1 MGTDKPVSPHFSFH
15 IIPYLLAYFKNPHYI
30 CTPQLKRSTM
40 AALTITYYLQT
51 AHIIMSEAGHSNAH
65 TYLCNLPIKQFL
77 RLTEDIESQYL
88 SWQDIKQVAEQNFEL
103 SISVNESQ
111 EYEAETARIINEIH
125 ERITYLQQKGM
136 SLRTLRQALLKYQ
149 TPSHITITADL
160 RILLTDFNNL
170 ELPFTPLCKTIYL
183 LFLHHPEGIF
193 LKQMDNYRDELITLY
208 EKCAPTL
215 NPTRR
220 ITQIASITNPLSNS
234 LNEKISLIR
243 HCLTQHL
250 DDNLLPYYTITGRKS
265 EAYSIHLPHNLVE
278 FR

>member
-1 MGTDKPVSPHFSFH
+1 MAT
-15 IIPYLLAYFKNPHYI
+15 LA
-30 CTPQLKRSTM
+30 
-40 AALTITYYLQT
+40 ITYYLQT
-51 AHIIMSEAGHSNAH
+51 AHIYTSRTGHPGTH
-65 TYLCNLPIKQFL
+65 VYICNLPIKQL
-77 RLTEDIESQYL
+77 LSLTEDIESQHL
-88 SWQDIKQVAEQNFEL
+88 NWRNTIQAAEQTFEL
-103 SISVNESQ
+103 STSINEKQ
-111 EYEAETARIINEIH
+111 EEHEAETARIINEIH

-149 TPSHITITADL
+149 TPSHITITADCS
-160 RILLTDFNNL
+160 IILTDLNNL
-170 ELPFTPLCKTIYL
+170 EIPLTPLCKTIYL

-193 LKQMDNYRDELITLY
+193 LKQIDNYRNELITLY

-234 LNEKISLIR
+234 LNEKISIIR

-265 EAYSIHLPHNLVE
+265 EAYSIHLPH
-278 FR
+278 